1 MKPTSSLRMVL
12 CSSAPGD
19 FSSELRLVKVA
30 KIDTTGTLFS
40 LLALLFPILFPF
52 IVCTSTAWGDA
63 RPDAAQTRVSSGE
76 GSDSA
81 IDPYRSIYP
90 PVAKI
95 VGQGEYQRSS
105 DAKMQQSLFYGSGC
119 YVAEVGEF
127 GIVLTNWHV
136 VGESVGPLLV
146 KFSQFETPG
155 MVLMADT
162 VWDIAAIVVY
172 RPPFLPMPISLEV
185 PQLGDELWVAGF
197 GQNSDLSGYQVSS
210 GPVLGYGRPNDAG
223 EEGSGKWNGGPD
235 SKATLPCETI
245 QIGTGIRYGDS
256 GGPIINR
263 YGELAGIL
271 WGSDGHLAMGTFCLR
286 LQAFLTQAQF
296 QLMHYRYSAGEFFA
310 RAARKE
316 IPLKK
321 IAMPSVPA
329 QSALRS
335 SGIFPIS
342 SEPVYTSAS
351 DLPQPKELPA
361 FYKPATVTDIDGA
374 ERNAPSKEFLR
385 TQADYK
391 NAHKGGYT
399 LPPYPAV
406 SSPTLTAQRKAI
418 GRTHPEVYVDPR
430 YAAARPKQ
438 SAEVQTTGASN
449 MSKSSTNSKNSVKF
463 RSSGG
468 SGSASRGGALA
479 KADPNPKMTA
489 QTVADRQG
497 DSAEKEKGSWLKRI
511 PGFPQIQLSKVQSI
525 LAIAAVL
532 FLFVNSLRLLSIA
545 SKDN

>member
-1 MKPTSSLRMVL
+1 MKPTSFPRGIL
-12 CSSAPGD
+12 CCSTRGAL
-19 FSSELRLVKVA
+19 SSESGPVKVA
-30 KIDTTGTLFS
+30 NIDTTGTLS
-40 LLALLFPILFPF
+40 VLLPLFLLILFPF

-63 RPDAAQTRVSSGE
+63 RPDPAQTAATTGE
-76 GSDSA
+76 ISDSA
-81 IDPYRSIYP
+81 IDPFRSIYP
-90 PVAKI
+90 PAAKI
-95 VGQGEYQRSS
+95 VGQGEFQRSAES
-105 DAKMQQSLFYGSGC
+105 QVQSIFYGSGC

-136 VGESVGPLLV
+136 VSEAVGPLLV

-155 MVLMADT
+155 TVLMADT
-162 VWDIAAIVVY
+162 VWDIAAVVIY

-197 GQNSDLSGYQVSS
+197 GQQSDLNGYQVSS
-210 GPVLGYGRPNDAG
+210 GPVLGYGRPSDTG
-223 EEGSGKWNGGPD
+223 EEGAGKWNGGPD

-245 QIGTGIRYGDS
+245 QIGTGVRYGDS

-263 YGELAGIL
+263 YGELAGII

-342 SEPVYTSAS
+342 SEPVYTSGS
-351 DLPQPKELPA
+351 KLPQTKDLPP

-374 ERNAPSKEFLR
+374 KSSAPSKEFLR
-385 TQADYK
+385 TQADYR
-391 NAHKGGYT
+391 NAHKDGYS
-399 LPPYPAV
+399 LPPYPAI

-430 YAAARPKQ
+430 YAASRPKA

-449 MSKSSTNSKNSVKF
+449 VAVASTNSKNPVKF
-463 RSSGG
+463 RSAGG
-468 SGSASRGGALA
+468 NGASYRGAGLA
-479 KADPNPKMTA
+479 KADPNPKMAA
-489 QTVADRQG
+489 QTVSDTQG
-497 DSAEKEKGSWLKRI
+497 EGAEKEKGAWRKKI
-511 PGFPQIQLSKVQSI
+511 PGFPQISLNNLQSI
-525 LAIAAVL
+525 LAIVVVL

>member
-1 MKPTSSLRMVL
+1 M
-12 CSSAPGD
+12 PGKL
-19 FSSELRLVKVA
+19 SSELFFVKVA
-30 KIDTTGTLFS
+30 DIDTTGTLFTVFS
-40 LLALLFPILFPF
+40 LLLPILFPF
-52 IVCTSTAWGDA
+52 IVCISPVWGDA
-63 RPDAAQTRVSSGE
+63 RPDAAQTAVSSGE

-81 IDPYRSIYP
+81 IDPFRSIYP
-90 PVAKI
+90 PAAKI
-95 VGQGEYQRSS
+95 IGQGEFQRSS
-105 DAKMQQSLFYGSGC
+105 ETQIQSIFYGSGC

-136 VGESVGPLLV
+136 VSEAVGPLLV
-146 KFSQFETPG
+146 KFSRFETPG
-155 MVLMADT
+155 TVLMADT
-162 VWDIAAIVVY
+162 VWDIAAIVIY

-197 GQNSDLSGYQVSS
+197 GQHSDLTGYQVSS
-210 GPVLGYGRPNDAG
+210 GPVLGYGRPNDSS
-223 EEGSGKWNGGPD
+223 EEGTSKWNGGPD

-245 QIGTGIRYGDS
+245 QIGTGVRYGDS

-296 QLMHYRYSAGEFFA
+296 QLMHYRYSANEFFS

-342 SEPVYTSAS
+342 SEPVYTSGS
-351 DLPQPKELPA
+351 KLPQVK
-361 FYKPATVTDIDGA
+361 D
-374 ERNAPSKEFLR
+374 
-385 TQADYK
+385 
-391 NAHKGGYT
+391 
-399 LPPYPAV
+399 LPPYPAI

-430 YAAARPKQ
+430 YAASRPKQ
-438 SAEVQTTGASN
+438 SAEVQATGASN
-449 MSKSSTNSKNSVKF
+449 VAIASTNSKNSVKF
-463 RSSGG
+463 RSAGG
-468 SGSASRGGALA
+468 SGSSYRNSALA
-479 KADPNPKMTA
+479 KAAPNPKMAA
-489 QTVADRQG
+489 QTVADEQADG
-497 DSAEKEKGSWLKRI
+497 SEKEKGSWRKKV
-511 PGFPQIQLSKVQSI
+511 PGFPQISLNNLQSI
-525 LAIAAVL
+525 LAIIVVL

>member
-1 MKPTSSLRMVL
+1 M
-12 CSSAPGD
+12 
-19 FSSELRLVKVA
+19 
-30 KIDTTGTLFS
+30 
-40 LLALLFPILFPF
+40 
-52 IVCTSTAWGDA
+52 
-63 RPDAAQTRVSSGE
+63 Q
-76 GSDSA
+76 
-81 IDPYRSIYP
+81 SI
-90 PVAKI
+90 
-95 VGQGEYQRSS
+95 
-105 DAKMQQSLFYGSGC
+105 FYGSGC

-136 VGESVGPLLV
+136 VGDAVGPLQV
-146 KFSQFETPG
+146 KFNRFETPG
-155 MVLMADT
+155 TVLMADT
-162 VWDIAAIVVY
+162 VWDIAAVVIY

-197 GQNSDLSGYQVSS
+197 GQSPKLEDGYQISS
-210 GPVLGYGRPNDAG
+210 GPVLGYGRPNDVG
-223 EEGSGKWNGGPD
+223 EEGSEKWNGGPD

-286 LQAFLTQAQF
+286 IQAFLTQAQF
-296 QLMHYRYSAGEFFA
+296 QLMHYRYSAREFFA

-342 SEPVYTSAS
+342 SEPVYTNGSK
-351 DLPQPKELPA
+351 LPRTDKLRDH
-361 FYKPATVTDIDGA
+361 YKPATVTDIDGA
-374 ERNAPSKEFLR
+374 NSSTPSKEFLR

-391 NAHKGGYT
+391 NAHKDGYT
-399 LPPYPAV
+399 LPPYPAI

-430 YAAARPKQ
+430 YAAAHPKA

-449 MSKSSTNSKNSVKF
+449 VAIASTNSKNSVKF
-463 RSSGG
+463 RSAGG
-468 SGSASRGGALA
+468 KGASYRGAGLA
-479 KADPNPKMTA
+479 KAASNPKMAA
-489 QTVADRQG
+489 QTVADAQG
-497 DSAEKEKGSWLKRI
+497 DGAEKEKGSWRKKI
-511 PGFPQIQLSKVQSI
+511 PGFPQISLSNVQSI
-525 LAIAAVL
+525 LAIVVVL